1 MKAVFKSK
9 WSKSQYIEAAC
20 WATRNPYLVAVGESV
35 LEVILLSV
43 LEASADPS
51 SLEFLKL
58 SVLIYLDGKHPSASD
73 IVVNL
78 MTSLVS
84 ERHGSK
90 IKKTSEFFKLG
101 LFDLLSIISQ
111 DFLGDNRFCLR
122 LFLAIPSKILF
133 KLIEAT
139 DII

>member
-1 MKAVFKSK
+1 MLR
-9 WSKSQYIEAAC
+9 C
-20 WATRNPYLVAVGESV
+20 HTESV
-35 LEVILLSV
+35 PGCRGRVGLEVVLLS
-43 LEASADPS
+43 LLKASTDPS

-101 LFDLLSIISQ
+101 LFDLLSILSQ
-111 DFLGDNRFCLR
+111 DFLSNYRFCLW
-122 LFLAIPSKILF
+122 LFLAILSKILS
-133 KLIEAT
+133 KLIETT

>member
-1 MKAVFKSK
+1 MLR
-9 WSKSQYIEAAC
+9 C
-20 WATRNPYLVAVGESV
+20 HTESV
-35 LEVILLSV
+35 PDSCGRVGLEVVLLSV
-43 LEASADPS
+43 LKASTDPS

-58 SVLIYLDGKHPSASD
+58 SILFNLDGKHPSASD

-101 LFDLLSIISQ
+101 LFDLLSIFSHN
-111 DFLGDNRFCLR
+111 FLSDDRFSLW
-122 LFLAIPSKILF
+122 LFLAILSKILF
-133 KLIEAT
+133 KLIETT